1 MGLDCSVM
9 ASVIPP
15 FLSRCAA
22 NRRDQPETPEFVAQ
36 DSATTLYTTLV
47 QREHETQLVRAAV
60 ITPLASQSCSAAKRS
75 RETRSVAYAVATD
88 PRYAAMQLK
97 LALLCLVTGADAFAA
112 RSTVRRTTR
121 LAAAADDFPRETARA
136 AYSRFDDVCADE
148 ECDARE
154 LADDNGW
161 DELRRLARREE
172 AQDRAAAEKAAIAA
186 FRARLEERW

>member
-1 MGLDCSVM
+1 M
-9 ASVIPP
+9 
-15 FLSRCAA
+15 LSR
-22 NRRDQPETPEFVAQ
+22 
-36 DSATTLYTTLV
+36 S
-47 QREHETQLVRAAV
+47 
-60 ITPLASQSCSAAKRS
+60 
-75 RETRSVAYAVATD
+75 
-88 PRYAAMQLK
+88 LK

>member
-1 MGLDCSVM
+1 ML
-9 ASVIPP
+9 
-15 FLSRCAA
+15 
-22 NRRDQPETPEFVAQ
+22 
-36 DSATTLYTTLV
+36 
-47 QREHETQLVRAAV
+47 
-60 ITPLASQSCSAAKRS
+60 K
-75 RETRSVAYAVATD
+75 D

-154 LADDNGW
+154 LADDSGW

>member
-1 MGLDCSVM
+1 MRTCD
-9 ASVIPP
+9 I
-15 FLSRCAA
+15 
-22 NRRDQPETPEFVAQ
+22 
-36 DSATTLYTTLV
+36 
-47 QREHETQLVRAAV
+47 
-60 ITPLASQSCSAAKRS
+60 
-75 RETRSVAYAVATD
+75 
-88 PRYAAMQLK
+88 K
-97 LALLCLVTGADAFAA
+97 LALLCLAATADAFAA
-112 RSTVRRTTR
+112 RGNVRPITAADAFAAGSTVRRTTR

-186 FRARLEERW
+186 FRARLEERWRE

>member
-1 MGLDCSVM
+1 MSHRRF
-9 ASVIPP
+9 A
-15 FLSRCAA
+15 RCAA
-22 NRRDQPETPEFVAQ
+22 NCRDQSETPEFVAHN
-36 DSATTLYTTLV
+36 SANYFYTLLV
-47 QREHETQLVRAAV
+47 QREHETQLVRALSYHLLALRVAV
-60 ITPLASQSCSAAKRS
+60 AAKRS
-75 RETRSVAYAVATD
+75 QETRSVAYAVATD
-88 PRYAAMQLK
+88 PQYAAMQLK
-97 LALLCLVTGADAFAA
+97 LALLCLVAGADAFAA

-154 LADDNGW
+154 LAEDNGW

>member
-1 MGLDCSVM
+1 M
-9 ASVIPP
+9 
-15 FLSRCAA
+15 LSR
-22 NRRDQPETPEFVAQ
+22 
-36 DSATTLYTTLV
+36 S
-47 QREHETQLVRAAV
+47 
-60 ITPLASQSCSAAKRS
+60 
-75 RETRSVAYAVATD
+75 
-88 PRYAAMQLK
+88 LK
-97 LALLCLVTGADAFAA
+97 LALVCLATSADAFAA
-112 RSTVRRTTR
+112 RGNARRTTR

-186 FRARLEERW
+186 FRARVEERWRE

>member
-1 MGLDCSVM
+1 MISSAACALEGKGVLAGDCTSVFSRDDTRHPKRRCCAQQCNCACLHVHESTPLKPATPLL
-9 ASVIPP
+9 ASAVV
-15 FLSRCAA
+15 RNGARDTTHCVA
-22 NRRDQPETPEFVAQ
+22 RRDAQ
-36 DSATTLYTTLV
+36 CRL
-47 QREHETQLVRAAV
+47 
-60 ITPLASQSCSAAKRS
+60 
-75 RETRSVAYAVATD
+75 
-88 PRYAAMQLK
+88 QLK

-186 FRARLEERW
+186 FRARLEERWRE

>member
-1 MGLDCSVM
+1 MKLFESGRVTSTFLVGALRTAAISPKRRNLLRTTVQITFIPCSCNGSTKRSLYR
-9 ASVIPP
+9 ALTSPP
-15 FLSRCAA
+15 CQCR
-22 NRRDQPETPEFVAQ
+22 VA
-36 DSATTLYTTLV
+36 V
-47 QREHETQLVRAAV
+47 
-60 ITPLASQSCSAAKRS
+60 AAKRS
-75 RETRSVAYAVATD
+75 QETRTHCQHFATD

-97 LALLCLVTGADAFAA
+97 LALLCLVAGADAFAA

-186 FRARLEERW
+186 FRARLEERWRE

>member
-1 MGLDCSVM
+1 MLLRNTTLQEVQHTHLNLDKTQRTM
-9 ASVIPP
+9 
-15 FLSRCAA
+15 LSR
-22 NRRDQPETPEFVAQ
+22 
-36 DSATTLYTTLV
+36 S
-47 QREHETQLVRAAV
+47 
-60 ITPLASQSCSAAKRS
+60 
-75 RETRSVAYAVATD
+75 
-88 PRYAAMQLK
+88 LK
-97 LALLCLVTGADAFAA
+97 LALVCLATSADAFAA

-186 FRARLEERW
+186 FRARLEERWRE

>member
-1 MGLDCSVM
+1 MRRSATYAVTRYVQKQQLQVLSCNVTTVKVPHTALHFDKTQRTM
-9 ASVIPP
+9 
-15 FLSRCAA
+15 LSR
-22 NRRDQPETPEFVAQ
+22 
-36 DSATTLYTTLV
+36 S
-47 QREHETQLVRAAV
+47 
-60 ITPLASQSCSAAKRS
+60 
-75 RETRSVAYAVATD
+75 
-88 PRYAAMQLK
+88 LK
-97 LALLCLVTGADAFAA
+97 LALVCLATSADAFAA

>member
-1 MGLDCSVM
+1 MKLFESGRVTSTFLVGALRTAAISPKRQNLLRTTVQHTFIPCSCNKSTN
-9 ASVIPP
+9 AA
-15 FLSRCAA
+15 FKERCHL
-22 NRRDQPETPEFVAQ
+22 TPRHCRVA
-36 DSATTLYTTLV
+36 V
-47 QREHETQLVRAAV
+47 
-60 ITPLASQSCSAAKRS
+60 AAKRS
-75 RETRSVAYAVATD
+75 QETRSCCVRSATD

-97 LALLCLVTGADAFAA
+97 LALLCLATGADAFAA

-186 FRARLEERW
+186 FRARLEERWRE

>member
-1 MGLDCSVM
+1 MCSVLL
-9 ASVIPP
+9 
-15 FLSRCAA
+15 LSGKTHALTAQKQCDTVPHTPALDTCKSSNCKCSRATYHCKVCHTLPCTRQT
-22 NRRDQPETPEFVAQ
+22 RRIMK
-36 DSATTLYTTLV
+36 SSSLV
-47 QREHETQLVRAAV
+47 
-60 ITPLASQSCSAAKRS
+60 
-75 RETRSVAYAVATD
+75 
-88 PRYAAMQLK
+88 
-97 LALLCLVTGADAFAA
+97 LALLCLATSADAFAA

-121 LAAAADDFPRETARA
+121 LAAAADEFPRETARA

-154 LADDNGW
+154 LAEDNGW

>member
-1 MGLDCSVM
+1 
-9 ASVIPP
+9 
-15 FLSRCAA
+15 
-22 NRRDQPETPEFVAQ
+22 
-36 DSATTLYTTLV
+36 
-47 QREHETQLVRAAV
+47 
-60 ITPLASQSCSAAKRS
+60 
-75 RETRSVAYAVATD
+75 
-88 PRYAAMQLK
+88 MQLK

-121 LAAAADDFPRETARA
+121 LAVAADDFPRETARA

-186 FRARLEERW
+186 FRARLEERWRE